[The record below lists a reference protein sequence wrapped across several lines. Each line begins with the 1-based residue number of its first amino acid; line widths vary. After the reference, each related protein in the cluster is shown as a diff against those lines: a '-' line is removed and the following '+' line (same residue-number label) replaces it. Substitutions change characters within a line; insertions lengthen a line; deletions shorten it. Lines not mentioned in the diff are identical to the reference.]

1 MAKSWKRFS
10 TGLWEA
16 SPEQAHANVHQKNN
30 GKKLLL
36 PFWNRLWLLGRLKP
50 EDLRNS
56 FALSLAPAI
65 ILPQSILP
73 TIIRIGKSSKDWIK
87 WFWFGKS
94 LFFLVLFG
102 YCERISALHLQ
113 NFSFHISIWACLAS
127 ADFTW
132 QCLQRTQLSEA
143 GSLLNTLQMHLTA
156 LLAK

>member
-94 LFFLVLFG
+94 LFFFFSTLRLLWTYFSSAFAKLFISYFNMSLSRFCRLYMAVLTK
-102 YCERISALHLQ
+102 
-113 NFSFHISIWACLAS
+113 
-127 ADFTW
+127 D
-132 QCLQRTQLSEA
+132 
-143 GSLLNTLQMHLTA
+143 TA
-156 LLAK
+156 VWSWKST